1 MGVAERSERARGL
14 ATNLRRLRERRGLS
28 LQQLADRAGIAK
40 TTLFKIESGRGNPTL
55 DTLLA
60 LADFFAVTIAGLIG
74 TDDAP
79 AIDVVRA
86 GTGGIDISGTA
97 VRAALLRSMMVGA
110 TLVEVVEAAIHPGLS
125 ETAVSHGVGA
135 REHVLVRSGRA
146 IVGPVGEEVELG
158 PGDYATYA
166 SDRPHRWANPG
177 DVDAQIWVVHTFPR
191 SGDGGG

>member
-14 ATNLRRLRERRGLS
+14 ATNLRRLRARRGLS